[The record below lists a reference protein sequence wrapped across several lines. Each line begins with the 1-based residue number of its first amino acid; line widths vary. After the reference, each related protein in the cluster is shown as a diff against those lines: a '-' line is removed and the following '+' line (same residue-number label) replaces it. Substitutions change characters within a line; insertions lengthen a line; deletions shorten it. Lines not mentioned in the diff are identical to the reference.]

1 MEMAVRNFI
10 AAMMTGLLLTA
21 LNAPPA
27 GAQQPASLALDSV
40 FIQTAGSVGLLQVKL
55 GKMAEKRG
63 SNAAVVEF
71 GKRMVSDYSKANE
84 AFSAAAKQAAF
95 PAPVLLRQDQQLFD
109 KFNQM
114 GRSSFEKAYMA
125 EMVRQHGEEVRLFQE
140 ESDQGRVQ
148 SLKQLASTMLPD
160 LQERL
165 AIATQTAGSIG
176 AQVTASAGKAG
187 PESNNR

>member
-1 MEMAVRNFI
+1 MEMAVRHFI
-10 AAMMTGLLLTA
+10 PAMMTGLLLTA
-21 LNAPPA
+21 LNTPPGA
-27 GAQQPASLALDSV
+27 AQQPASLALDSV

-71 GKRMVSDYSKANE
+71 GKRMVSDYTKANE
-84 AFSAAAKQAAF
+84 SFSAAAKQAAF
-95 PAPVLLRQDQQLFD
+95 PAPVLLRQHQQLFD
-109 KFNQM
+109 KFNRM

-125 EMVRQHGEEVRLFQE
+125 EMVREHGEEVRLFQQ

-148 SLKQLASTMLPD
+148 SLKQLASSMLPD

-176 AQVTASAGKAG
+176 AQVTASSGKAG